1 MSDGKEGGVGRSS
14 KTPQLDLIARTFIFF
29 RLSRYLV
36 MQNWTFLSIK
46 QLDHLK
52 SRKPWWLKYSLLPP
66 LVALLI
72 FKQVVS
78 AIALKLQSLKML
90 LHTPKYP
97 AESTCL
103 GRVLMRWLRRPH
115 VSIVSTSTMRLTHA
129 PILFLQVQLFVI
141 VWVTLYVWKKKL
153 LSRQTR
159 SPHVDFTPTHSH
171 HGITLIW
178 QLGCKRGWETH
189 VGSDEA
195 PPTLECGHTPLWHIT
210 VEHFV
215 VFFSVIPHSVVCDT
229 LPCYTNGASVPCNRS
244 KSRQKE
250 HKSLSVRTKLPP
262 IVYGQ
267 DQTCEIR
274 KH

>member
-1 MSDGKEGGVGRSS
+1 M
-14 KTPQLDLIARTFIFF
+14 
-29 RLSRYLV
+29 SRYLV

-141 VWVTLYVWKKKL
+141 VWVTLYGRKKRL
-153 LSRQTR
+153 LGRQTR
-159 SPHVDFTPTHSH
+159 SPHVDFTPR
-171 HGITLIW
+171 TL
-178 QLGCKRGWETH
+178 TT
-189 VGSDEA
+189 A
-195 PPTLECGHTPLWHIT
+195 PLSSGNL
-210 VEHFV
+210 
-215 VFFSVIPHSVVCDT
+215 
-229 LPCYTNGASVPCNRS
+229 GASGVERHMWAP
-244 KSRQKE
+244 
-250 HKSLSVRTKLPP
+250 TKLHQHWSAATLRCDILPWNTLLYFL
-262 IVYGQ
+262 VLSHTLLFVTHYQ
-267 DQTCEIR
+267 RCFSTL
-274 KH
+274 

>member
-1 MSDGKEGGVGRSS
+1 MTSDGKEGGVGRSS
-14 KTPQLDLIARTFIFF
+14 KTPQLDLIARTFILNRFPGY
-29 RLSRYLV
+29 LDISRYLV

-66 LVALLI
+66 SVALLI
-72 FKQVVS
+72 FKQVIS
-78 AIALKLQSLKML
+78 AIAHKLQSLKML
-90 LHTPKYP
+90 IHTPKYP

-141 VWVTLYVWKKKL
+141 VWVTLYGRKKRL
-153 LSRQTR
+153 LGRHRQTR

-171 HGITLIW
+171 YGITLIW

-195 PPTLECGHTPLWHIT
+195 PPTLECGCTPLWHIT
-210 VEHFV
+210 V
-215 VFFSVIPHSVVCDT
+215 
-229 LPCYTNGASVPCNRS
+229 
-244 KSRQKE
+244 
-250 HKSLSVRTKLPP
+250 
-262 IVYGQ
+262 
-267 DQTCEIR
+267 
-274 KH
+274 